1 LIPLEYKRR
10 KGGNRERETGVV
22 VLWKVMREE
31 RQCWE
36 IVWSGVLTEGNGK
49 IVLCASGYNVVTLE
63 LGDSM
68 MV

>member
-10 KGGNRERETGVV
+10 KGGNREREKGVV
-22 VLWKVMREE
+22 VWQVKKEE
-31 RQCWE
+31 RQRWE
-36 IVWSGVLTEGNGK
+36 IVGSVVLTEGNGK